1 MNGEQNDRGVW
12 IESDMRRREPS
23 RRQRPEGSGA
33 SLWRLFF
40 MQSSRSERTMDA
52 LGFFSVVEPRVRVWG
67 KTEEGAR
74 ELARRHSGYF
84 NAGYYAEPL
93 VAGVVWNLESRRAAG
108 ETIPPER
115 IDAVKSALSSALAAR
130 ANRFYDAVLIPLAL
144 TIASLFAISGSYLGP
159 VLFLALYNYF
169 HLPSR
174 IGGFRSGAER
184 GEGVDGAYVAGLFR
198 EERVLAGVG
207 AFASGVFAALL
218 LVKAREAGG
227 ASFAAAGAIA
237 AAGTALLRL
246 RWSPAATAYVV
257 AAALAL
263 FCVVSAYFVL

>member
-1 MNGEQNDRGVW
+1 MTDRRDERGVW
-12 IESDMRRREPS
+12 IESDMRRAETA
-23 RRQRPEGSGA
+23 RRPRPEGRGA

-52 LGFFSVVEPRVRVWG
+52 LGFYSVLEPRLRAWG
-67 KTEEGAR
+67 RDGAGAR

-84 NAGYYAEPL
+84 NAGYYAAPL

-108 ETIPPER
+108 EAIPPER

-144 TIASLFAISGSYLGP
+144 TTAMFFAISGSYLGP
-159 VLFLALYNYF
+159 AIFLALYNYF

-184 GEGVDGAYVAGLFR
+184 GEGVDGAYVARLFR
-198 EERVLAGVG
+198 GERILAGCG
-207 AFASGVFAALL
+207 AFASGAFAALL
-218 LVKAREAGG
+218 LVKARETGG
-227 ASFAAAGAIA
+227 VSFAAAGAAA

-246 RWSPAATAYVV
+246 RWSPAATAYVA

-263 FCVVSAYFVL
+263 FCVVNAFFVL